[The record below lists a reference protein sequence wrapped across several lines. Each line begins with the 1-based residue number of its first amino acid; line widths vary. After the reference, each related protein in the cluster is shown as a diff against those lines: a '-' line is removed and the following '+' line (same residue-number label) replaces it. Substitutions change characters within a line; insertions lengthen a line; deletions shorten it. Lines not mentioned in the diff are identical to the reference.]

1 MLITLRCLKY
11 LHVFPLYYSLK
22 SAILILLSNKS
33 KRIVY
38 YFLLYVQKSVSI
50 RAKCCNLIGN
60 LCRHSSRFYSIL
72 STSVSGEGSSDMT
85 SYSMQPISFPCSP
98 LTLLTACCAD
108 VDASTRK
115 FACFAVGNAAFH
127 CEALYLALHCSI
139 PLLTAAAEGEADEKT
154 RANAAGAI
162 GNLVRNGGIL
172 AAEMAR
178 VGVPVT
184 LLRSVLIE
192 TDLPTQ
198 RIALFSLGTMAVY
211 PSCR

>member
-1 MLITLRCLKY
+1 M
-11 LHVFPLYYSLK
+11 
-22 SAILILLSNKS
+22 
-33 KRIVY
+33 
-38 YFLLYVQKSVSI
+38 

-60 LCRHSSRFYSIL
+60 LCRHSGRFYPIL
-72 STSVSGEGSSDMT
+72 SAYVTAEKHDTASS
-85 SYSMQPISFPCSP
+85 SSSSMNAITYPCSP

-108 VDASTRK
+108 EDASTRK

-127 CEALYLALHCSI
+127 CEELYPFLHCSI
-139 PLLTAAAEGEADEKT
+139 PLLASASEYEPDEKT

-172 AAEMAR
+172 ASEMAR
-178 VGVPVT
+178 VKVPLT
-184 LLRSVLIE
+184 LLRAVLIE

-211 PSCR
+211 PSCRLVI